1 MSNTPD
7 GDRVIALAG
16 LYQATTLVQ
25 QVARQGSADNA
36 PFEVSIA
43 SLLRIDSESA
53 AQVFGGRNG
62 VVCGLKTLC
71 RQLSRRGRDLELTR
85 YSVCLLFLE
94 RKLARRHD
102 LKRAVLDGIRNAI
115 DQAEYFDTTHDCV
128 LANLASIYTST
139 VSTLSPRIMV
149 TGAPQHLNHPGNANK
164 IRALLL
170 AGLRATVLWRQL
182 GGNRLHLLLGRTRI
196 VSSAEEMLRVLE
208 ARRTDA

>member
-1 MSNTPD
+1 MWMSNTPD

-36 PFEVSIA
+36 PFAVSIA

-139 VSTLSPRIMV
+139 VSTLSPTDHGHGRAA
-149 TGAPQHLNHPGNANK
+149 APQSSRQRQQDPGVA
-164 IRALLL
+164 
-170 AGLRATVLWRQL
+170 AGW
-182 GGNRLHLLLGRTRI
+182 
-196 VSSAEEMLRVLE
+196 SAGDGSMET
-208 ARRTDA
+208 ARR